1 MIFRFN
7 AHHIAVL
14 SRYASVVVTRIAL
27 TTNNAI
33 GRTLHF
39 PVFSRKFLPQ
49 TQVPVSSRVLH
60 QPHRC
65 VHLYQRSPQVNPQC
79 HLIPAQH
86 QVSLLHFQ
94 VDHPSQRVPQISQ
107 PQRQVKSQASCHQFR
122 ATLPILPAIYLQ
134 WLQVSVLSEKC
145 PSSGGCQLKSSNFN
159 SFLPYFAKVANTKL
173 LCLHTMLVGNGMT
186 GTRLPLRQ
194 ILTLLR

>member
-1 MIFRFN
+1 MMMIACLVTSATRMEVRRIPSYAFQDTWTWESLVIFRFN
-7 AHHIAVL
+7 AHHIAAL

-39 PVFSRKFLPQ
+39 PVFSRKFLPR
-49 TQVPVSSRVLH
+49 TQVPVSSRVLY

-65 VHLYQRSPQVNPQC
+65 VHLYQRSPQINPQC

-94 VDHPSQRVPQISQ
+94 VNHPSHQVPQISQ
-107 PQRQVKSQASCHQFR
+107 P
-122 ATLPILPAIYLQ
+122 
-134 WLQVSVLSEKC
+134 
-145 PSSGGCQLKSSNFN
+145 
-159 SFLPYFAKVANTKL
+159 
-173 LCLHTMLVGNGMT
+173 
-186 GTRLPLRQ
+186 
-194 ILTLLR
+194 